1 MSFDCYYPYKYGRYD
16 LIKKLALSLVIF
28 TSFLSLNSCA
38 NKNAEEDVI
47 DLDEDADVSSKD
59 REESQEE
66 SILFTEYFKGLDKL
80 SDCSMESEQ
89 KDEILYLR
97 GKNLS
102 LADDYFSLVKY
113 INYSYNQKE
122 DIISAAI
129 FLDKE
134 SYIKESKIDQDSIII
149 FEYDF
154 ASDEVNEYQA
164 YDMAGEKIELPQ
176 LKKSELKEISND
188 FKDFIIKIAS

>member
-16 LIKKLALSLVIF
+16 LIRKLVLSLVIL

-47 DLDEDADVSSKD
+47 DLDEDAVESSKD
-59 REESQEE
+59 SEQSQKESA
-66 SILFTEYFKGLDKL
+66 LFTEYFKGLDEF
-80 SDCSMESEQ
+80 DDGSMESEQ

-97 GKNLS
+97 GKNLK
-102 LADDYFSLVKY
+102 LADDFFSILKY

-122 DIISAAI
+122 DILSAAI

-134 SYIKESKIDQDSIII
+134 SFIKESKIDRDSIII

-164 YDMAGEKIELPQ
+164 YDMAGEKIEIPQ

>member
-1 MSFDCYYPYKYGRYD
+1 MNKEDD
-16 LIKKLALSLVIF
+16 LIRKLVLSLVIL

-47 DLDEDADVSSKD
+47 DLDEKTIESSKD
-59 REESQEE
+59 SEQSQKE
-66 SILFTEYFKGLDKL
+66 SILFTEYFNGLDEF
-80 SDCSMESEQ
+80 DDGSMESEQ

-122 DIISAAI
+122 DILSAAI
-129 FLDKE
+129 FLDKG
-134 SYIKESKIDQDSIII
+134 SFIKESKIDQDSIII
-149 FEYDF
+149 IEYDF

>member
-1 MSFDCYYPYKYGRYD
+1 M
-16 LIKKLALSLVIF
+16 IKKLALSLVIL
-28 TSFLSLNSCA
+28 TSFLTLNSCA
-38 NKNAEEDVI
+38 NKSDKEDVI
-47 DLDEDADVSSKD
+47 NLDEDTVESSKD
-59 REESQEE
+59 SEQSIKESA
-66 SILFTEYFKGLDKL
+66 LFTEYFEGLDKL
-80 SDCSMESEQ
+80 SDSSMESEQ

-102 LADDYFSLVKY
+102 LADDFFSILKY

-122 DIISAAI
+122 DILSAAI
-129 FLDKE
+129 FLDKG
-134 SYIKESKIDQDSIII
+134 SFIKESKIDQDSIII

-176 LKKSELKEISND
+176 LKKFELKEISND

>member
-1 MSFDCYYPYKYGRYD
+1 M
-16 LIKKLALSLVIF
+16 IKKLVLSLLIF
-28 TSFLSLNSCA
+28 TSFLTLNSCA
-38 NKNAEEDVI
+38 NKRVEEDVI
-47 DLDEDADVSSKD
+47 NLDEDAVESSKD
-59 REESQEE
+59 SEQSIKESA
-66 SILFTEYFKGLDKL
+66 LFTEYFEGLDEF
-80 SDCSMESEQ
+80 DDGSMESEQ

-97 GKNLS
+97 GKNLK
-102 LADDYFSLVKY
+102 LADDFFSILKY

-122 DIISAAI
+122 DILSAAI
-129 FLDKE
+129 FLDKG
-134 SYIKESKIDQDSIII
+134 SFIKESKIDQDSIII